1 MSKNSVLATKYRP
14 IVFDDLIGQ
23 DVIRDTIYNSIQSNK
38 IPNAY
43 LLTGIRGTGKTTLA
57 RLIAKSLMCVNGIE
71 NLCKEKFCENCE
83 SISNSNNLDVLEM
96 DSANKTSVNDVRELI
111 EIAKFPPT
119 LGKYKIYILDE
130 AHQMSSSAMSALLK
144 TLENPPPYLKII
156 FSTTDPRK
164 LPVTILSRC
173 QRYDLSR
180 VKSKELFEYVKKIYV
195 LENKDKENIKI
206 SDDALK
212 LIVKISEG
220 SVRDC
225 LSLLDRLLITQTE
238 GKELNLKIAQKIFG
252 YFDKSSLIELFKYLF
267 EGNEEEVI
275 KIYRSIYDAGVEPKV
290 FLNDFLELLYY
301 FKNISSLKLEGTN
314 FSLNDE
320 EFKQISQLASNLSVE
335 TLILFWQFTIK
346 TMDELYIVSNQNLS
360 IEMFLV
366 RLLYLKHIKQ
376 NNVSGTNNI
385 NIQDKKLNDQDKLFT
400 TNDDQNL
407 SIKNKTISQI
417 KNISQE
423 EKTLPK
429 TQLNESKG
437 KIEIRDFDDLIN
449 ICNQKKEIKLKYEL
463 ETNVNIVSFEDQRI
477 EISFNENL
485 DRDFVKYI
493 STKLFEWTNQRWI
506 ITLSKKIG
514 TPTKKQIKKQNKQIL
529 LEEAKK
535 SIVYKKMIELFLD
548 AELVDVEVKDKND

>member
-57 RLIAKSLMCVNGIE
+57 RLIAKSLMCVNGIK

-96 DSANKTSVNDVRELI
+96 DSANKTSINDVRELI
-111 EIAKFPPT
+111 EIAKFPPA

-144 TLENPPPYLKII
+144 TLENPPSYLKII

-180 VKSKELFEYVKKIYV
+180 VKSKELFEYVKKIYE

-267 EGNEEEVI
+267 EGNEEDVI
-275 KIYRSIYDAGVEPKV
+275 RIYRSIYDAGVEPKV

-360 IEMFLV
+360 IEMFLI

-376 NNVSGTNNI
+376 NNVSGINNI

-400 TNDDQNL
+400 TKGDQNL

-429 TQLNESKG
+429 TQLNEIKG
-437 KIEIRDFDDLIN
+437 KIEIKDFDDLIN

-463 ETNVNIVSFEDQRI
+463 ETNVNLVSFEDQRI

-506 ITLSKKIG
+506 ITLSKKNG

-535 SIVYKKMIELFLD
+535 SIVYKKMIELFPD

>member
-14 IVFDDLIGQ
+14 RVFDDLIGQ
-23 DVIRDTIYNSIQSNK
+23 DIIRDTIYNSIQSNK

-180 VKSKELFEYVKKIYV
+180 VKSKELFEYVKKIYE

-206 SDDALK
+206 GDDALK
-212 LIVKISEG
+212 LIVKVSEG

-275 KIYRSIYDAGVEPKV
+275 RIYRSIYDAGVEPKV

-360 IEMFLV
+360 IEMFLI

-376 NNVSGTNNI
+376 NNVSGINNI

-400 TNDDQNL
+400 TKGDQNL

-506 ITLSKKIG
+506 ITLSKKNG

-535 SIVYKKMIELFLD
+535 SIVYKKMIELFPD
-548 AELVDVEVKDKND
+548 TELVDVEIRDKND

>member
-23 DVIRDTIYNSIQSNK
+23 NVIRDTIYNSIQSNK

-144 TLENPPPYLKII
+144 TLENPPSYLKII

-180 VKSKELFEYVKKIYV
+180 VKSKELFEYVKKIYE

-206 SDDALK
+206 GDDALK
-212 LIVKISEG
+212 LIVKVSEG

-400 TNDDQNL
+400 TKDDQNL

-429 TQLNESKG
+429 TQLNEIKG
-437 KIEIRDFDDLIN
+437 RIEIKNFDDLIN

-506 ITLSKKIG
+506 ITLSKKNG

>member
-23 DVIRDTIYNSIQSNK
+23 NVIRDTIYNSIQSNK

-144 TLENPPPYLKII
+144 TLENPPSYLKII

-180 VKSKELFEYVKKIYV
+180 VKSKELFEYVKKIYE

-206 SDDALK
+206 GDDALK
-212 LIVKISEG
+212 LIVKVSEG

-429 TQLNESKG
+429 TQLNEIKG
-437 KIEIRDFDDLIN
+437 RIEIKNFDDLIN

-463 ETNVNIVSFEDQRI
+463 ETNVNLVSFEDQRI

-514 TPTKKQIKKQNKQIL
+514 TPAKKQIEKQNKQIL